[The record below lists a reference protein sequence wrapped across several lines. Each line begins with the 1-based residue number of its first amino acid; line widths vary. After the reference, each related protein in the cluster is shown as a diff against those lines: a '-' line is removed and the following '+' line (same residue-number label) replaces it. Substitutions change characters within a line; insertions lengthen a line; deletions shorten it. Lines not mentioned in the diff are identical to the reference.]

1 MLMCAGAGEGGKD
14 RANPNSSA
22 RRGVRARW
30 RTRLHV
36 PEVGVE
42 AAVGRRILL
51 FNISKVP
58 LADSKRFV
66 SSLRPEDLGQH
77 CKGLVDSLILTAWRR
92 SVDIIRP
99 LPEVKHPW
107 KEIL

>member
-1 MLMCAGAGEGGKD
+1 MRGMRARAGV
-14 RANPNSSA
+14 A
-22 RRGVRARW
+22 RRAAKSVRARW

-51 FNISKVP
+51 FNVSKVP